1 MNKYLLDYFY
11 HITIGNIILIF
22 YLFLLPTISIKDN
35 SSIYNIFLSI
45 EIIFVILILLNYLLI
60 IFSSKKLSYKLN
72 KIIILYNYIYF
83 PFFIMFS
90 FSITYLFQ
98 LFKYNNNTL
107 YFYLFLFLIII
118 FSYIFTKFELT
129 KNNDKYFLKYK
140 FITTF
145 DIIDFGVNK
154 NHEVDNKKMNEIK
167 IIRKL
172 SIISYFLL
180 SYIILLFI
188 FILNFKNFK
197 DIWIYVFFILLFTLI
212 FIFLIITLLIK
223 NKRCKVLNLKYFLIN
238 ISILVFVSFVWIIL
252 FLVFKNNLIINNI
265 GDSIFYSF
273 IIIVISIITK
283 TFIYGIYPYQIE
295 YLKFYSK
302 DNNT

>member
-107 YFYLFLFLIII
+107 YFYIFLFLIII

>member
-11 HITIGNIILIF
+11 HITIGNIILFF

-107 YFYLFLFLIII
+107 YFYIFLFLIII

-238 ISILVFVSFVWIIL
+238 ISILFFVSFVWIIL

>member
-107 YFYLFLFLIII
+107 YFYIFLFLIII
-118 FSYIFTKFELT
+118 FSYIFTKFELA

-197 DIWIYVFFILLFTLI
+197 DIWIYVFFILLFTFL

>member
-11 HITIGNIILIF
+11 HITIGNIILFF

-283 TFIYGIYPYQIE
+283 AFIYGIYPYQIE

>member
-283 TFIYGIYPYQIE
+283 AFIYGIYPYQIE